1 MTDTTVRY
9 VRLSGGPEAEAKCGA
24 GRLAGDA
31 WAGSD
36 AAVRRMSSYTATGR
50 SLEGPLTALAPLPT
64 TSLHDTT
71 LVYMGVRF
79 TCPRCDSEGQE
90 HRLVVSHADIRPDVV
105 VGGNLLLAL

>member
-36 AAVRRMSSYTATGR
+36 AAVRRMSSIHCYREVSPGSSHGAGTS
-50 SLEGPLTALAPLPT
+50 SLEW
-64 TSLHDTT
+64 
-71 LVYMGVRF
+71 
-79 TCPRCDSEGQE
+79 
-90 HRLVVSHADIRPDVV
+90 
-105 VGGNLLLAL
+105 N